1 MSTPAADTASAPAVL
16 FATTAALTFAA
27 MTALFP
33 AAIAPALGSAL
44 GVPSALVG
52 LQISLVYGGAMVSS
66 LIGGAL
72 TRRVGACRATQAALL
87 LLGGGAACAALPS
100 LASFALASVLIGLGY
115 GMTNP
120 AASHLLARFT
130 PPGRRGLMFSI
141 KQTGVPLGGVLAGAV
156 APALAVMLGWQ
167 WALAA
172 LLLPAALGLVLLQP
186 RRRAW
191 DDDRHP
197 GAAWLASPLADLRL
211 VWGHP
216 PLRLLSLAGLCFAAT
231 QLSLSVFTVTL
242 LVEDLDVRLVQAGL
256 VMSAVQVTG
265 VVGRVLW
272 GWAADRLGSGLV
284 TLVLTA
290 LVTVAGALVTAG
302 MTAAW
307 PLWLVATVLCA
318 FSFSA
323 LGWNGVYL
331 AEVSRLA
338 PPQNVARAAGG
349 SLFFTFGGV
358 LVGPPV
364 FSGLRLLLESYTL
377 AFGTLALVAG
387 AGLACVLGARRAA
400 RAPA

>member
-1 MSTPAADTASAPAVL
+1 MSTPRAETDATPAVL
-16 FATTAALTFAA
+16 TATTAALTFAA

-33 AAIAPALGSAL
+33 AAIAPALGAAL
-44 GVPSALVG
+44 GVPAALVG
-52 LQISLVYGGAMVSS
+52 LQISLVYGGAMTSS

-87 LLGGGAACAALPS
+87 LLGGGAALAALPS
-100 LASFALASVLIGLGY
+100 LAAFALASVLIGLGY

-130 PPGRRGLMFSI
+130 PSGRRGLVFSI
-141 KQTGVPLGGVLAGAV
+141 KQTGVPLGGVLAGAL
-156 APALAVMLGWQ
+156 APALALGLGWQ

-172 LLLPAALGLVLLQP
+172 LLLPAALGVLLLQP
-186 RRRAW
+186 RRKAW
-191 DDDRHP
+191 DDDRER
-197 GAAWLASPLADLRL
+197 GVRWLASPLADLRL
-211 VWGHP
+211 VWAHR
-216 PLRLLSLAGLCFAAT
+216 PLRLLSLAGFCFAAI

-242 LVEDLDVRLVQAGL
+242 LVEDLGVPLVQAGL

-284 TLVLTA
+284 TLMLA
-290 LVTVAGALVTAG
+290 AGVTAAG
-302 MTAAW
+302 TLATAAMTPLW
-307 PLWLVATVLCA
+307 PLWLVAATLCA

-338 PPQNVARAAGG
+338 PRQAVARASGG

-358 LVGPPV
+358 LVGPPL
-364 FSGLRLLLESYTL
+364 FSALRLALGSYSLTFGALLV
-377 AFGTLALVAG
+377 VA
-387 AGLACVLGARRAA
+387 AGGIACVFQARRLAG
-400 RAPA
+400 RD